1 MKRFDVVTVGGATE
15 DIFFTVDDYVM
26 IDNAKDPLRQKLVG
40 FEYGSKIGV
49 SETQSAFGGGAAN
62 TAVCFSR
69 LGKKTA
75 AIIAL
80 GRDERGLRMIEN
92 FKKHKIDC
100 QCLEKTDKPSGV
112 SFVLKTLD
120 GEHVLFTHRGAND
133 RLLINKTARKAL
145 AKAKRIFMTSLT
157 GNWKTI
163 AAQVFD
169 SGRPIAWNPGRA
181 QLASGFKSLKPFLE
195 KTDILILNKD
205 EAIELLLSYPKEN
218 GDNEASSYLLKKIH
232 SLGPRLVVITEG
244 ARGACAYDGKKI
256 YKQGIVKVKVV
267 DTTGVGDA
275 FGSTLVAALDSG
287 LTITQALRAGMK
299 NTASVL
305 TKPGAQNGL
314 LGARQLGL

>member
-26 IDNAKDPLRQKLVG
+26 IDNARDPLRQKLVG

-49 SETQSAFGGGAAN
+49 SETRSAFGGGAAN

-75 AIIAL
+75 AIIAV
-80 GRDERGLRMIEN
+80 GHDERGLRIIDN
-92 FKKHKIDC
+92 LKKHKIDC
-100 QCLEKTDKPSGV
+100 QCLEKADKPSGV

-133 RLLINKTARKAL
+133 RLMINRAARKAL
-145 AKAKRIFMTSLT
+145 AKAKRVFLTSLT
-157 GNWKTI
+157 GSWKTI
-163 AAQVFD
+163 ASQVFD

-181 QLASGFKSLKPFLE
+181 QLAAGFNALKTFLA

-205 EAIELLLSYPKEN
+205 EAIELVLSHPKES
-218 GDNEASSYLLKKIH
+218 GDNETSPYLLKKLY
-232 SLGPRLVVITEG
+232 SFGPRLVIITEG
-244 ARGACAYDGKKI
+244 ARGAYAYDGQKI

-275 FGSTLVAALDSG
+275 FGATFVAALDSG
-287 LTITQALRAGMK
+287 QTIAQALRAGMK

-305 TKPGAQNGL
+305 TKAGAQHGL